1 MSDLKRNI
9 KFGPLLL
16 LTINAI
22 IGTGIFFVP
31 AIAAGIAG
39 NASIISWLLVGVVS
53 VFIAMCFAEL
63 SSIYPK
69 CGGVYEYAKNAFGE
83 TTGFITGWMGWVVA
97 NITVAMLV
105 VGSFSYLAE
114 IVPIPHN
121 IKIIIAIAF
130 VVGMN
135 LVNIRG
141 INLSIKV
148 LLFFAIATI
157 LALWFLISWGVYSV
171 NVGQLINVFNVP
183 SGKIFIAMVFI
194 LETFFGWET
203 VSYLSEETENPK
215 KVIPKA
221 MIYGTICVVLFAIAI
236 VAVVLGVLPW
246 ETIAASESPL
256 VKAAHVFMP
265 PALIDFV
272 AILIFLNII
281 GGATA
286 WIITTPR
293 LIFALSRDGL
303 LPKAFS
309 KVHKKYKTPVNAII
323 LQTILTS
330 LILLSGSYFLLL
342 KVLLPLA
349 IVMYIIGAILPVAKL
364 RISKPT
370 AERPFK
376 VPFGTVLPIFITIL
390 LLALMAHIELDIIL
404 MGGFFI
410 LLGLPMYY
418 LMALS
423 TKPKIVKEFIDISDF
438 FMHYTYD
445 IWIPEKIR
453 EKIKEHLGELEG
465 KKILDFGCSTGNMS
479 VELAKEVGKEGQ
491 IHATEISMGSLNF
504 AKKHAEK
511 HNVHK
516 NIIFLL
522 EDASRRHDFHK
533 TITEMDGVVSIGTLG
548 YLNEP
553 DKVLHELNKRVKPRG
568 KVYFVDYDHV
578 FRVLPT
584 QKWLS
589 DDKKIKKKFK
599 KHGFDVKIEREPGM
613 LWEVIHIYG
622 KKKKNRKKSKTQK
635 KSKKSSKSKNK

>member
-1 MSDLKRNI
+1 MSDLKRDI

-16 LTINAI
+16 LAINAI

-31 AIAAGIAG
+31 AIAAGVAG
-39 NASIISWLLVGVVS
+39 NASIISWILVSIVS
-53 VFIAMCFAEL
+53 IFIAMCFAEL

-83 TTGFITGWMGWVVA
+83 TTGFITGWTGWIVA

-114 IVPIPHN
+114 IVPIPNH
-121 IKIIIAIAF
+121 IRIIIAIAF

-141 INLSIKV
+141 IDLSIKV
-148 LLFFAIATI
+148 LLVFAVATI

-171 NVGQLINVFNVP
+171 NVSQLINVFNVP
-183 SGKIFIAMVFI
+183 AGKIFIAMVFI

-203 VSYLSEETENPK
+203 VSYLSEETKNPK

-256 VKAAHVFMP
+256 VKAAQVFMP
-265 PALIDFV
+265 PALINFV

-303 LPKAFS
+303 LPKTFS
-309 KVHKKYKTPVNAII
+309 KVHHKYKTPVNAII
-323 LQTILTS
+323 LQTVLTS

-370 AERPFK
+370 AERTFK
-376 VPFGTVLPIFITIL
+376 VPFGTILPLLITVL
-390 LLALMAHIELDIIL
+390 LLTLMTHIELDIII

-445 IWIPEKIR
+445 MWVPKKIR
-453 EKIKEHLGELEG
+453 KQIKTHLGELKG
-465 KKILDFGCSTGNMS
+465 KKILDFGCSTGNMA
-479 VELAKEVGKEGQ
+479 VELAKEVGEKGKV
-491 IHATEISMGSLNF
+491 HATEISMGSLNF
-504 AKKHAEK
+504 AKKHAKK

-522 EDASRRHDFHK
+522 EDPSKRHEFHRAIDK
-533 TITEMDGVVSIGTLG
+533 MDGVVSIGTIG

-553 DKVLHELNKRVKPRG
+553 DKVLHELNRRIKPKG

-578 FRVLPT
+578 FRVMPT

-589 DDKKIKKKFK
+589 SNKEIKKKFR
-599 KHGFDVKIEREPGM
+599 KHGFDVKIDREPGM

-622 KKKKNRKKSKTQK
+622 KKQKNSKKSKKNRK
-635 KSKKSSKSKNK
+635 SKNK